1 MKHSN
6 DPTWK
11 RVDQMTPEEYRERY
25 EALIAE
31 GIKPDPNGLGGRRR
45 GGGDG
50 GIILCHHTHCGSKSC
65 GFCKGRGVI
74 YAVKDSL
81 AHRTHCAKMSVAPKK
96 VDVSTSWTPAAELQ
110 EMGKEEFKREILG
123 GFPEPVKYNTQ
134 EFRQRIADQIS
145 AEIASGVFNVGE
157 IPYSNGTQVLYTYY
171 GPKAITTSTSTDIKL
186 KEKEMNKSNDSEA
199 KPVSVAT
206 QQRVMK
212 VAETIDTIVD
222 DTKSASVRAAASQ
235 FVKLT
240 REPLVAALTRVQTV
254 VMDTHRA
261 HPNGLTDQELR
272 RHLPQFDGGSLVK
285 RRSEL
290 ARAGLVFDTGTTRE
304 TASGRRAIVWRVTL

>member
-1 MKHSN
+1 
-6 DPTWK
+6 
-11 RVDQMTPEEYRERY
+11 
-25 EALIAE
+25 
-31 GIKPDPNGLGGRRR
+31 
-45 GGGDG
+45 
-50 GIILCHHTHCGSKSC
+50 
-65 GFCKGRGVI
+65 
-74 YAVKDSL
+74 
-81 AHRTHCAKMSVAPKK
+81 
-96 VDVSTSWTPAAELQ
+96 
-110 EMGKEEFKREILG
+110 MGKEEFKREILG

-240 REPLVAALTRVQTV
+240 REPLVAALTRGLGMEDNETS
-254 VMDTHRA
+254 RA
-261 HPNGLTDQELR
+261 AAARFLRSPLGDALVSGMLSMGVTALPVKGNLKNEISKELR
-272 RHLPQFDGGSLVK
+272 IRAMSTAMDETVDLIMGPFRTVTGQLLQGGI
-285 RRSEL
+285 EL
-290 ARAGLVFDTGTTRE
+290 NLLEEGTPNTLKLE
-304 TASGRRAIVWRVTL
+304 THIAEKVEVTDE